1 MQTQLEQTA
10 REILLRH
17 PAPAVQVEELQ
28 TLVARERPGPEP
40 SLDHLIA
47 TLRPSETGIRVVDTD
62 PPRLSWH
69 APTGW
74 AVAPADEE
82 NHGTSLARVMRESL
96 RRLGE
101 CLEPG
106 SNLALARWARLL
118 NEERRAR
125 HLLEK
130 R

>member
-1 MQTQLEQTA
+1 MQTQLEEMA
-10 REILLRH
+10 HEILVRH
-17 PAPAVQVEELQ
+17 PAPAIQIEELQ
-28 TLVARERPGPEP
+28 ALVARERPGRPP
-40 SLDHLIA
+40 DVDFLMNA
-47 TLRPSETGIRVVDTD
+47 LRPSGTGIRVVNTD
-62 PPRLSWH
+62 PSRLSWH

-74 AVAPADEE
+74 AVAPPAPR
-82 NHGTSLARVMRESL
+82 NHGVSLTRRMRESL

-118 NEERRAR
+118 NEERQAR
-125 HLLEK
+125 RLLET